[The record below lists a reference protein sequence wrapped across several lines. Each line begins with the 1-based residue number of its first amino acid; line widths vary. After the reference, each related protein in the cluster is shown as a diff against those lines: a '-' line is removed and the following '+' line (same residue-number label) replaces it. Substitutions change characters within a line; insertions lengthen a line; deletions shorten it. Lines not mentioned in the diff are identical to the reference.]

1 MPHTIKAGTIL
12 IKDVTRLP
20 EALRFESEP
29 YAPGWRLVKNLD
41 GYGLGR
47 KIHEAGWT
55 FFCLAGEI
63 GATVFGFDGQ
73 KTIRRAVERILANL
87 KSEKFNSL
95 EILRVASKRFLGAPY
110 ASVSA
115 RSRHIQESVFLFRAK
130 DLQEWDRARL
140 AAA

>member
-1 MPHTIKAGTIL
+1 MPDTIKTGTIL
-12 IKDVTRLP
+12 IREGTRLP
-20 EALRFESEP
+20 GALRFESEP
-29 YAPGWRLVKNLD
+29 CVPGWRLVKDLD
-41 GYGLGR
+41 GYGLDR
-47 KIHEAGWT
+47 KIHGAGWT

-73 KTIRRAVERILANL
+73 KTIRRAVERILANP

-95 EILRVASKRFLGAPY
+95 EITRVASKRFLGVPY

-115 RSRHIQESVFLFRAK
+115 QSRHIQESLILFRAK